1 MKNHPIRKFLGLTVL
16 YSIIIL
22 GIFALQFRNVSSINK
37 SFGLLQLRL
46 SETTDTETT
55 TLENVFSASFKGF
68 ILYGDNETP
77 VTALDKDNKKIALTL
92 LDVKDLTENAVTLYF
107 SENISLTL
115 SNATTIEGTG
125 PQLFIT
131 GQIPIT
137 FQGVNVPYKASGAY
151 SLRDFKN
158 NKVIFQSK
166 SESFLL
172 QANDLTEN
180 SIFLSSKETSA
191 RYVTYVESSLFDFET
206 ITSYPCAQQTAYNT
220 TVSQLTN
227 SFLSSYIAT
236 KEDPVSEQAIIA
248 YVSEFA
254 SSGKYRQATN
264 NIPDSFLTGTKR
276 TYLTTNY
283 FNSLVKMN
291 QTLVMQN
298 ENIRFKVS
306 QAIPKNDIDIFGI
319 DNFDSYLIHQPESEI
334 RSVFSIL
341 QNMITKDDLQLTTE
355 EITGIL
361 ETYNNFKEN
370 RESLVADFQP
380 ILDYCINAIKQIC
393 TPTDTELTLNNGT
406 ISILNTVKLGKA
418 LLNYGKLGK
427 DNSLTAGGYALINTA
442 LKSPSQ
448 IDTRTLSELY
458 ITLKQDN
465 TYIPHVALLDIVPE
479 KTTWAWTCAEKI
491 TYETDAKGNVTI
503 KTTFPQGE
511 SHYMILNGIEP
522 FEGIE
527 IYGVAFRTDPRF
539 EAYNSSGYAYDAK
552 TKTLFLKFRHRA
564 ATETVRLIYEEE
576 PVVVTPVTTEETP
589 TTTEVIN

>member
-37 SFGLLQLRL
+37 SFGFLQLRL

-55 TLENVFSASFKGF
+55 TLKNVFSASFKGF
-68 ILYGDNETP
+68 ILYGDNENP
-77 VTALDKDNKKIALTL
+77 VTALEKDNKKIALTL
-92 LDVKDLTENAVTLYF
+92 LDVTDLEENAVTLYF

-115 SNATTIEGTG
+115 SNTSEGTS

-131 GQIPIT
+131 SQIPDR
-137 FQGVNVPYKASGAY
+137 FQGVNIPYKASGAY
-151 SLRDFKN
+151 SLRDLKSN
-158 NKVIFQSK
+158 RVVFQSK

-172 QANDLTEN
+172 QANELSEN

-206 ITSYPCAQQTAYNT
+206 ITSFPVAQRATYNT

-227 SFLSSYIAT
+227 SFLASYSAT
-236 KEDPVSEQAIIA
+236 KDDPVSEQAIIA
-248 YVSEFA
+248 YVSESS
-254 SSGKYRQATN
+254 SSGRYRQAIN
-264 NIPDSFLTGTKR
+264 DIPESFLTSTKR
-276 TYLTTNY
+276 TFLTTNY
-283 FNSLVKMN
+283 FNSLVNMN
-291 QTLVMQN
+291 QTFVMQN

-306 QAIPKNDIDIFGI
+306 QAIPRNDIDIFGI
-319 DNFDSYLIHQPESEI
+319 ENFASYLIYQKESEI
-334 RSVFSIL
+334 QPVFTIL
-341 QNMITKDDLQLTTE
+341 QNMITRDDIQLSTE

-361 ETYNNFKEN
+361 EIYNNFKQN
-370 RESLVADFQP
+370 RENLVAGFQP
-380 ILDYCINAIKQIC
+380 ILDYSINAIKQIC

-406 ISILNTVKLGKA
+406 TSVLNIVKLGKA
-418 LLNYGKLGK
+418 LLNYGNLTK
-427 DNSLTAGGYALINTA
+427 DNSLIAGGYALINTA

-458 ITLKQDN
+458 LTLRQDN
-465 TYIPHVALLDIVPE
+465 TYIPHVALLAIAPE
-479 KTTWAWTCAEKI
+479 KTTWAWTCAEQV
-491 TYETDAKGNVTI
+491 TYETDDNGNITLN
-503 KTTFPQGE
+503 TTFPQGE

-539 EAYNSSGYAYDAK
+539 EAYNSSGYAYDAN

-564 ATETVRLIYEEE
+564 AIETVRLIYEEE
-576 PVVVTPVTTEETP
+576 EA

>member
-37 SFGLLQLRL
+37 SFGFLQLRL

-55 TLENVFSASFKGF
+55 TLKNVFSASFKGF
-68 ILYGDNETP
+68 ILYGDNENP
-77 VTALDKDNKKIALTL
+77 VTALEKDNKKIALTL
-92 LDVKDLTENAVTLYF
+92 LDVTDLEENAVTLYF

-115 SNATTIEGTG
+115 SNTSEGTS

-131 GQIPIT
+131 SQIPDR
-137 FQGVNVPYKASGAY
+137 FQGVNIPYKASGAY
-151 SLRDFKN
+151 SLRDLKSN
-158 NKVIFQSK
+158 RVVFQSK

-172 QANDLTEN
+172 QANELSEN

-206 ITSYPCAQQTAYNT
+206 ITSFPVAQRATYNT

-227 SFLSSYIAT
+227 SFLASYSAT
-236 KEDPVSEQAIIA
+236 KDDPVSEQAIIA
-248 YVSEFA
+248 YVSESS
-254 SSGKYRQATN
+254 SSGRYRQAIN
-264 NIPDSFLTGTKR
+264 DIPESFLTSTKR
-276 TYLTTNY
+276 TFLTTNY
-283 FNSLVKMN
+283 FNSLVNMN
-291 QTLVMQN
+291 QTFVMQN

-306 QAIPKNDIDIFGI
+306 QAIPRNDIDIFGI
-319 DNFDSYLIHQPESEI
+319 ENFASYLIYQKESEI
-334 RSVFSIL
+334 QPVFTIL
-341 QNMITKDDLQLTTE
+341 QNMITRDDIQLSTE

-361 ETYNNFKEN
+361 EIYNNFKQN
-370 RESLVADFQP
+370 RENLVAGFQP
-380 ILDYCINAIKQIC
+380 ILDYSINAIKQIC

-406 ISILNTVKLGKA
+406 TSVLNTVKLGKA
-418 LLNYGKLGK
+418 LLNYGNLTK
-427 DNSLTAGGYALINTA
+427 DNSLIAGGYALINTA

-458 ITLKQDN
+458 LTLRQDN
-465 TYIPHVALLDIVPE
+465 TYIPHVALLAIAPE
-479 KTTWAWTCAEKI
+479 KTTWAWTCAEQV
-491 TYETDAKGNVTI
+491 TYETDDNGNITLN
-503 KTTFPQGE
+503 TTFPQGE

-539 EAYNSSGYAYDAK
+539 EAYNSSGYAYDAN

-564 ATETVRLIYEEE
+564 AIETVRLIYEEE
-576 PVVVTPVTTEETP
+576 EA